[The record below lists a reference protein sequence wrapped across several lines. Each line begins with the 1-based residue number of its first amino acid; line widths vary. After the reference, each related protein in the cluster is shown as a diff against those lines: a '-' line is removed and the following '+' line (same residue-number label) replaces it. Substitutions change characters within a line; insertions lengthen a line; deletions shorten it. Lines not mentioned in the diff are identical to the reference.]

1 MQRVIEK
8 LFTNT
13 FPFVWQF
20 SSGVIAFKHY
30 ILQITGSMK
39 AMKLLVRI
47 FCDGTVS
54 LQLSTFTRPRSLIYL
69 VGNFLTALLWFPNT
83 PTLCENHRLLIVEYI
98 GGRKRRDPI
107 SSLRLSS
114 RNLQNDPYR
123 CLILY
128 TCA

>member
-47 FCDGTVS
+47 FCDGTVG

-69 VGNFLTALLWFPNT
+69 VGNFLAALLWFPNT
-83 PTLCENHRLLIVEYI
+83 PTRLLIVEYI

-107 SSLRLSS
+107 SSPRLSS

-123 CLILY
+123 CFILY